1 MNSDALDAL
10 RTHPLFGAMAAA
22 DLAAVLDT
30 PATAVFAEG
39 ETLFRQGDH
48 AQRLYLIIHGMV
60 ELVIA
65 PPGQAPEVLARLA
78 EGETVGADSLMP
90 DGRHAATARVA
101 EPTLAAIISG
111 SRLIGHLDN
120 DFDLALAMIAEMAG
134 SLRGQIKEI
143 TELKLQS
150 TTERLAS
157 YLAVLAGDAQ
167 GRAVVR
173 LPFEKRL
180 LADRLGME
188 PATLSRAFA
197 KLRELGVETG
207 RGDRVEIA
215 DVAVLR
221 QLAESLDMSAEGG
234 PP

>member
-1 MNSDALDAL
+1 MSSDALDAL
-10 RTHPLFGAMAAA
+10 RTHPLFGALSPA
-22 DLAAVLDT
+22 DLVAVQDA

-39 ETLFRQGDH
+39 EVLFSQGD
-48 AQRLYLIIHGMV
+48 AARRLYFIMRGLV
-60 ELVIA
+60 ELVLER
-65 PPGQAPEVLARLA
+65 PGQPPQVLARLA
-78 EGETVGADSLMP
+78 DGETVGADALLP

-101 EPTLAAIISG
+101 EPTLAAVVDAP
-111 SRLIGHLDN
+111 RLTTHLDGN
-120 DFDLALAMIAEMAG
+120 FDLALAMIADMAG
-134 SLRGQIKEI
+134 SLRGQIREI

-157 YLAVLAGDAQ
+157 YLVVLAGDAS
-167 GRAVVR
+167 GRTVVR

-215 DVAVLR
+215 DIDALR
-221 QLAESLDMSAEGG
+221 EMAEALDTTLDGG
-234 PP
+234 AP

>member
-1 MNSDALDAL
+1 MNSDALDTL
-10 RTHPLFGAMAAA
+10 RTHPLFGALTAA
-22 DLAAVLDT
+22 DLAAILDT
-30 PATAVFAEG
+30 PETAVFADG
-39 ETLFRQGDH
+39 ETLFLQGDE
-48 AQRLYLIIHGMV
+48 ARRLYLIIQGMV
-60 ELVIA
+60 ELVIQ
-65 PPGQAPEVLARLA
+65 PPGRGPEVLARLA
-78 EGETVGADSLMP
+78 EGEMVGADSLLP

-101 EPTLAAIISG
+101 EPTLVAVISG
-111 SRLIGHLDN
+111 ERLIRHLDGH
-120 DFDLALAMIAEMAG
+120 FELALLMIAEMAG

-157 YLAVLAGDAQ
+157 YLAVLAGSAT
-167 GRAVVR
+167 GRTVVR

-207 RGDRVEIA
+207 RGDRVDIA

-221 QLAESLDMSAEGG
+221 QLAESLDMSPEGG
-234 PP
+234 VP